1 MYILLHIFYHIIDT
15 FGMGRRAVSPFRDFT
30 RPLDGVRG
38 FSSDSRKEF
47 PMTGLYPIY
56 DDARRLAIR
65 MKRQALLNNGSCD
78 QLRGFAQSKRWKENV
93 SVFIV

>member
-1 MYILLHIFYHIIDT
+1 
-15 FGMGRRAVSPFRDFT
+15 
-30 RPLDGVRG
+30 
-38 FSSDSRKEF
+38 
-47 PMTGLYPIY
+47 MTGLYPIY